1 MGLVLGGIHTTRGG
15 RYCEVIALYCYCDGG
30 TLTENIR
37 EILSC
42 CLGWIGGHT
51 AGLIKSP
58 YYTPSQQ
65 ISIRIFQP

>member
-1 MGLVLGGIHTTRGG
+1 MMLEKCHQVRVAALCGIGTRWYTHNKGGE

-42 CLGWIGGHT
+42 CLGWIGGHSR
-51 AGLIKSP
+51 AH
-58 YYTPSQQ
+58 
-65 ISIRIFQP
+65 